1 MPKHPKLRPKHPKL
15 QPKKKLQPTRKT
27 RKLPTPSDAVSE
39 SGLSREC
46 ALLQV
51 G

>member
-1 MPKHPKLRPKHPKL
+1 MKPQPMPLKM
-15 QPKKKLQPTRKT
+15 

-39 SGLSREC
+39 RSPSREC
-46 ALLQV
+46 ALAQV

>member
-1 MPKHPKLRPKHPKL
+1 MPLKM
-15 QPKKKLQPTRKT
+15 

-39 SGLSREC
+39 RALVWEC
-46 ALLQV
+46 ATPQV